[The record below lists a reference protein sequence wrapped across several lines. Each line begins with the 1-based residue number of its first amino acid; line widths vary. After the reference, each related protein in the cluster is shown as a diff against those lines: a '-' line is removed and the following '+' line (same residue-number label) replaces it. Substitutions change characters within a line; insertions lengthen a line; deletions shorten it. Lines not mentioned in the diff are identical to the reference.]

1 MKHVVLALALVGQ
14 SAPQSMPPAEQI
26 KLTPAPEIDIN
37 LTKLKG
43 TLIRQLA
50 WSPDATEL
58 YLMTY
63 EPNRDASIKEAF
75 HFLIPLTGGA
85 AKRVDVQPPWAVEYW
100 KWKSDR
106 TAPGDPSLSI
116 EVLQEKR
123 RQNAVALPMGGEM
136 ARGGTSAAGTNGLSE
151 EAALEAARAMRNDDV
166 YSLKLK
172 GEIVGE
178 WINHPI
184 VPGQTF
190 GWGPA
195 STGLIAFSER
205 SSGRLVLMD
214 KQGKQRVNDTKNVI
228 VPAWTTDGTKL
239 AYLEGRGRGRFALFV
254 ATVAK

>member
-1 MKHVVLALALVGQ
+1 MKHVFLALALLAQ
-14 SAPQSMPPAEQI
+14 AAPQTMPPAEQI
-26 KLTPAPEIDIN
+26 KLTPAPEIDIS
-37 LTKLKG
+37 LSKLKG

-75 HFLIPLTGGA
+75 HFLIPLATGV

-123 RQNAVALPMGGEM
+123 RQNAVAIPMGGEM
-136 ARGGTSAAGTNGLSE
+136 ARGGTADPGAAGLSQ
-151 EAALEAARAMRNDDV
+151 EAALDAARAMRNDDV

-172 GEIVGE
+172 GEVVGE

-190 GWGPA
+190 GWGPTN
-195 STGLIAFSER
+195 TGLIAFAER

-214 KQGKQRVNDTKNVI
+214 KQGKQRVSDTKNVS
-228 VPAWTTDGTKL
+228 VPAWTTDGTRL
-239 AYLEGRGRGRFALFV
+239 AYLEGRGRGRFALVV
-254 ATVAK
+254 AAVAK